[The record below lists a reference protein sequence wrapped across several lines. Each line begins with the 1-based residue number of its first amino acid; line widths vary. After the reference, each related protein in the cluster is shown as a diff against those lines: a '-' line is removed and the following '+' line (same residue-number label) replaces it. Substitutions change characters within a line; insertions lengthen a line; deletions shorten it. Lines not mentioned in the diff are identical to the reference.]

1 MDAARIVD
9 GPRFEAAIM
18 QSVAASPKAI
28 QWPYARQPGAPQKAT
43 NALRRPSGR
52 TRGLFRQ
59 EQFCR
64 RSKVSQRFTLDRQ
77 SFEQFLA
84 AVSLFQPLRQA
95 DAKKR
100 NGEAPLLLYLLETLR
115 DIDSGTLPLQNAL
128 ERVAELAL
136 RIVGGDGA
144 AVWLF
149 RSEDLFCRAV
159 AGASFEDD
167 HIRTVLRSKL
177 QSAGAFGDDPPAKLD
192 LARTLADC
200 LGGIGSWLVIAL
212 LPGGKIAGGLAVFS
226 AQPAAFTSRDFVHL
240 RLLAGL
246 AQYVATTA
254 PRPVPIEDLYLPGVA
269 TRAALGGDGDIDAR
283 SRLRT
288 VLRERQERLTATM
301 VGLASSAAGMARQ
314 GVVAGAKG
322 LKRTASSIGQAS
334 KRSLTSHGKIPTSS
348 SSNTR
353 QVRSNLRL
361 AAQSSAPSERPII
374 PLDRITKKLRRIR
387 FLSLKRMGDA
397 YDQVSSTWERSG
409 RAVGAITRQFTKE
422 AREEVRLWVAHW
434 LIASVEVRCWVA
446 QRFTA
451 SVSAFSSL
459 RASAPEVR
467 LWIFPVS
474 SKSISLASSRLA
486 NEARFSRT
494 RLQSF
499 VTSAGLKGR
508 QRMQRLRSATLE
520 AGASTLRRVRN
531 VDVNRPALQK
541 AAPAIAILGVMLL
554 FIVLQVAGRRP
565 LAGSSLTS
573 AAEVAPDQNSADNLS
588 PKRAVTSAI
597 PPR

>member
-1 MDAARIVD
+1 M
-9 GPRFEAAIM
+9 
-18 QSVAASPKAI
+18 
-28 QWPYARQPGAPQKAT
+28 
-43 NALRRPSGR
+43 
-52 TRGLFRQ
+52 
-59 EQFCR
+59 
-64 RSKVSQRFTLDRQ
+64 SQRFVLDRR

-84 AVSLFQPLRQA
+84 AVSVFQPLQQA
-95 DAKKR
+95 HAKKA
-100 NGEAPLLLYLLETLR
+100 NTEAPLLLYLLETLR
-115 DIDSGTLPLQNAL
+115 DIDAGALALQAAL
-128 ERVAELAL
+128 ERVAELVL
-136 RIVGGDGA
+136 RVIGGDGA

-149 RSEDLFCRAV
+149 TSEDLFCRAV

-167 HIRTVLRSKL
+167 HVRNVLRSKL
-177 QSAGAFGDDPPAKLD
+177 QSAGAFGDGPPAKLD

-200 LGGIGSWLVIAL
+200 LGGLGSWLV
-212 LPGGKIAGGLAVFS
+212 LPA
-226 AQPAAFTSRDFVHL
+226 
-240 RLLAGL
+240 
-246 AQYVATTA
+246 
-254 PRPVPIEDLYLPGVA
+254 PVPIEDLYLPGIG
-269 TRAALGGDGDIDAR
+269 TRAALGGDGDINIDVNINIDDR
-283 SRLRT
+283 SHLRT
-288 VLRERQERLTATM
+288 VLRERIERLTSSMASL
-301 VGLASSAAGMARQ
+301 VSSAAGRARH
-314 GVVAGAKG
+314 GVVAAAKG
-322 LKRTASSIGQAS
+322 LKGTASDIGQAS
-334 KRSLTSHGKIPTSS
+334 KRSLPFQWKISPSS
-348 SSNTR
+348 PSVHAR

-361 AAQSSAPSERPII
+361 AAQSSAPSERSII
-374 PLDRITKKLRRIR
+374 PIDRIMKELRRIR
-387 FLSLKRMGDA
+387 FLSAKRMGAA
-397 YDQVSSTWERSG
+397 YDQVSSTWERSASVVA
-409 RAVGAITRQFTKE
+409 AVTGQFTKE
-422 AREEVRLWVAHW
+422 AGAEVRLWVAHW

-451 SVSAFSSL
+451 SLSAFSSL

-467 LWIFPVS
+467 LWIFPVT

-486 NEARFSRT
+486 NEAQFGRT

-520 AGASTLRRVRN
+520 VGASTLRRVRN

-573 AAEVAPDQNSADNLS
+573 AAQVAPDQNSADNLS